1 MRIANLEEVQP
12 AALQELNEIMEKQFA
27 GQAGTQAAKM
37 GGLKSAANIMN
48 YLDTAIEG
56 QLMDAIREQ
65 DEEMSQQIQD
75 LMFVFDNLV
84 DVDDKG
90 IQAILREV
98 QQDAL
103 LKAIKGADEELK
115 DKIMRNMSKR
125 AAEMLNDD
133 LEALGPV
140 RISEVETAQK
150 EILSVARRLSDSGEI
165 MLGGGGGEEFLQE
178 RQSRHSFSLG
188 KHMTAKKSFSE
199 NEVNEAKK
207 WDLPFVDDPTAP
219 RENEPTNAL
228 NKRSDWQY
236 EPPEV
241 EEEIQPPTAEE
252 IEAIRQAAYD
262 EGYQE
267 GKEKGFEEGK
277 AQGLEAGLAEGKEQ
291 GHTEGLEQGLEEGR
305 QQMTAQAEVWQM
317 LAEKFHDPLSQAN
330 DETRD
335 QLVKLAVTLAK
346 AVIKTEV
353 STNQQVIMQ
362 ALSEGIKAL
371 PINQADYQI
380 HMNPEDIELVKEHFG
395 EEEITKK
402 GWNLVEAPA
411 MERGGCDI
419 TTAQNAVDVSIER
432 RCRDVIDRFLL
443 NQGLSNDQPLACPF

>member
-1 MRIANLEEVQP
+1 MAEELANVDEPSYDVSKLEGVEKAAILLLSLSEEDAAQILKHLEPKQVQKLGTEMAKVDDMTQTKITAVHKHFIEEIQNYSTIGFQSQDFVKRALTAALGEDKAANLIDQILMGSGAKGLDSLKWMDSKQVASIIRNEHPQIQTIVLSYLEPEQSAEILAQFPEKVRLDLLMRIANLEEVQP

-37 GGLKSAANIMN
+37 GGVKSAANILN

-98 QQDAL
+98 KQDAL

-165 MLGGGGGEEFLQE
+165 MLGGGGGEEFL
-178 RQSRHSFSLG
+178 
-188 KHMTAKKSFSE
+188 
-199 NEVNEAKK
+199 
-207 WDLPFVDDPTAP
+207 
-219 RENEPTNAL
+219 
-228 NKRSDWQY
+228 
-236 EPPEV
+236 
-241 EEEIQPPTAEE
+241 
-252 IEAIRQAAYD
+252 
-262 EGYQE
+262 
-267 GKEKGFEEGK
+267 
-277 AQGLEAGLAEGKEQ
+277 
-291 GHTEGLEQGLEEGR
+291 
-305 QQMTAQAEVWQM
+305 
-317 LAEKFHDPLSQAN
+317 
-330 DETRD
+330 
-335 QLVKLAVTLAK
+335 
-346 AVIKTEV
+346 
-353 STNQQVIMQ
+353 
-362 ALSEGIKAL
+362 
-371 PINQADYQI
+371 
-380 HMNPEDIELVKEHFG
+380 
-395 EEEITKK
+395 
-402 GWNLVEAPA
+402 
-411 MERGGCDI
+411 
-419 TTAQNAVDVSIER
+419 
-432 RCRDVIDRFLL
+432 
-443 NQGLSNDQPLACPF
+443 